1 MGRSLE
7 SEMVNYVLGNFNWLL
22 SSGVISSWGGK
33 ENIGRDAQIVQTVF
47 VSQWKNGKIQIIGTP
62 IVAVP

>member
-1 MGRSLE
+1 M
-7 SEMVNYVLGNFNWLL
+7 
-22 SSGVISSWGGK
+22 SSWGGK
-33 ENIGRDAQIVQTVF
+33 EKIGRDAQIVQPVF